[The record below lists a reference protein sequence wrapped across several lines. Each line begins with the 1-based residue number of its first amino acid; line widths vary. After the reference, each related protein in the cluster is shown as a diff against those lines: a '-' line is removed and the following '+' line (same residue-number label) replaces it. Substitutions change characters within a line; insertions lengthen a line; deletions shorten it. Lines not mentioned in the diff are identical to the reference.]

1 MHIHIQTNRL
11 SPLHTS
17 LSTYTYTHNP
27 IHTQTR
33 IARYHQKWP
42 IITPYHLFPPIT
54 PPPSPPPLPPPPH
67 THGKADINAQVR
79 PLARL
84 EMRPVCGNFLTSRH
98 ANTLSL
104 AVTAQVRPLTRL
116 EEACTTDPGT
126 PTPSLAVTAQVRP
139 LTRLEEA
146 CTTDPGTPTPSL
158 AVSAQDKQG
167 MTAAHEAAY
176 RGHSKLYQQLAGVP
190 GADPALKVP

>member
-126 PTPSLAVTAQVRP
+126 PTPSLAV
-139 LTRLEEA
+139 
-146 CTTDPGTPTPSL
+146 
-158 AVSAQDKQG
+158 SAQDKQG